1 MRLRENILSQL
12 SGTIGK
18 QHQRVTAAA
27 GPRIVRC
34 EIDQCDQLAVAVYE
48 LVLETSE
55 LASVEIAKLQAASKA
70 LCERVTYLLEPIS
83 PIETDVDGCTVQMRS
98 SPPQKQENGRFY
110 YELFLRRGG
119 SVALHR
125 YEKQPGSIRQ
135 RVAATLTHEVLGRL
149 VEDFDKTVDDVQ
161 TT

>member
-1 MRLRENILSQL
+1 MTLREEILSQFP
-12 SGTIGK
+12 GVIGK
-18 QHQRVTAAA
+18 QHQRVTAVA
-27 GPRIVRC
+27 GPRTARC
-34 EIDQCDQLAVAVYE
+34 EVDQCDQLAVAVYE

-55 LASVEIAKLQAASKA
+55 FASVEIAKLQAASKA

-83 PIETDVDGCTVQMRS
+83 PIETDADGCTVQMRS
-98 SPPQKQENGRFY
+98 SPPQQQENGRFY

-149 VEDFDKTVDDVQ
+149 VEDFDKTVDEVL